1 MIRYFIFYYG
11 LYFGMLFLLD
21 NIWFKLIGFNAMF
34 YIGDLILLWRLYK
47 REKNVKSYLKRMEI
61 TTEEYMEMNGLV
73 KIGIP
78 LQTEMMIYNL
88 YNIGIIALGMV
99 HRIFYLKMEMTYVG
113 FYSWLGLY
121 ILFIGLIY
129 YYLIQYR
136 IYLKDLRIKLRECRI
151 S

>member
-1 MIRYFIFYYG
+1 
-11 LYFGMLFLLD
+11 MLFLLD
-21 NIWFKLIGFNAMF
+21 NIWFKFIGFNAMF

>member
-21 NIWFKLIGFNAMF
+21 NIWFKFIGFNAMF